1 LSDQKQYL
9 LGNKAKE
16 LLIHTTKLTMNT
28 SLFPKAVRFTYSH
41 ELQNTAKAI
50 LKNVHAANE
59 CLFQTE
65 HKKRLD
71 LIKQVL
77 DDCNF
82 MLQLLEVCL
91 ELGFID
97 AKRCQYWTKMVL
109 DVKYMSAAWKRKDG
123 ERAKKLEDEERQA
136 KVEQQRAFIQEV
148 VRNLRY

>member
-1 LSDQKQYL
+1 MADQKQYL

-28 SLFPKAVRFTYSH
+28 SLFPKSVRFTYSH

-65 HKKRLD
+65 YKKRLE

-82 MLQLLEVCL
+82 MLQLLEICL

-97 AKRCQYWTKMVL
+97 AKRCQFWTKLVL
-109 DVKYMSAAWKRKDG
+109 DVKYMSAAWRKKDG
-123 ERAKKLEDEERQA
+123 ERAKKLEDEEKRIKA
-136 KVEQQRAFIQEV
+136 EQQATFIQEV
-148 VRNLRY
+148 VRNMRY